1 MPRFLHSRFAMPF
14 STRNVPA
21 AMTVSGL
28 TLCALVVPSA
38 LGADNFGANHFASTA
53 SATPAGDNVVITEV
67 YGGGGNSG
75 ATLTHDFIELY
86 NPTSKSISL
95 AGWAVQYL
103 AANGTTASATVT
115 LSGEIAPGGYYLI
128 QGAKGAGGSTSF
140 SFDAHSDQLAMSG
153 TKGSVV
159 LTKTSTKWSKSDEA
173 VDIVGFGQTE
183 TAEGTSIKSLN
194 NTTSASRMKTGV
206 DSDDNARDFTTG
218 APSPRFSGGDA
229 IEGGRPSS
237 NDDSESGIAT
247 KPGKDA
253 DSGAGAENG
262 GDSQSSPS
270 AQSGQES
277 RPSVKTPIADIQ
289 GTGETSPMLN
299 KSITTTGWVTA
310 AYPTGGLKGFVIQT
324 GGTGGAAREA
334 GEASQAIFVYTGD
347 RKPGDIDKCV
357 VVTGTVTEF
366 KTSTQINGASV
377 KESQNPATDCGD
389 KPRAIVDDI
398 PTDPAQREANEHM
411 LFQPRTEYTVTNN
424 YDVSSFGSVDL
435 VAGDKPLFQATQKV
449 APGEAA
455 KKYEEDN
462 LKRVITLDDGATRN
476 YFLNKAAK
484 NVPLPYLSTR
494 EGIRSLRTG
503 DKVKFQNPAVLS
515 FNFDKWSLQPT
526 GEITGVT
533 ERGKLPIAW
542 EDSRVAEA
550 GGPRD
555 VGGEL
560 SIASFNVLN
569 YFTDLGK
576 DEKGCKAYTDRNNKP
591 VTAKNCQVRGA
602 YSQQAF
608 ENQQAKIVVAIN
620 KLNVSVLGLEEIEN
634 SAKFGHDRDESLK
647 HLVEAL
653 NAAGGHWKY
662 VPSPKT
668 VPADEDVIRTA
679 FIYNPDKVTPE
690 GESRILEHQAFNGIA
705 RQPLAQEFRTAG
717 SNESFVAVVNHYKSK
732 GSVARGDADT
742 GDGQGNNANLRRA
755 MSEQLRKWLSE
766 QKDWKDKAQ
775 FVMGDF
781 NAYAKEDAIRV
792 LEEGG
797 FTNLDTHFDAGLSYQ
812 FGGRLGSLD
821 HVLAN
826 SAAMKLVTGADV
838 WDINSDEAASFEY
851 SRRNYNAVDF
861 YAPDVFRASD
871 HDPIKVGF
879 KDPSG
884 ASNPSN
890 PANPGEPSESKD
902 PRNPGGPEAAKPG
915 ANKSGTSVGSHVAS
929 KEFFWKLIAGAAGA
943 GAVVAALYGIGKL
956 LGWVL

>member
-1 MPRFLHSRFAMPF
+1 MPRFLHSRFAMPI
-14 STRNVPA
+14 SSRNVPA

-28 TLCALVVPSA
+28 TLRALVVPSA

-53 SATPAGDNVVITEV
+53 SATPAADNVVINEV

-86 NPTSKSISL
+86 NPTSKPISL

-103 AANGTTASATVT
+103 AANGTSASSTAT

-140 SFDAHSDQLAMSG
+140 SSDAHSDQLALSG

-159 LTKTSTKWSKSDEA
+159 LTKTSAKWSKGDEA

-183 TAEGTSIKSLN
+183 TAEGTPVKSLS
-194 NTTSASRMKTGV
+194 NTTSASRKKAGV
-206 DSDDNARDFTTG
+206 DSDDNAQDFTTG
-218 APSPRFSGGDA
+218 VPSPRFNEGDA
-229 IEGGRPSS
+229 IKGGRPSS
-237 NDDSESGIAT
+237 NGDSESGMAT
-247 KPGKDA
+247 KPG
-253 DSGAGAENG
+253 
-262 GDSQSSPS
+262 
-270 AQSGQES
+270 QES
-277 RPSVKTPIADIQ
+277 HSGDKTPIADIQ
-289 GTGETSPMLN
+289 GTGETSPMVN
-299 KSITTTGWVTA
+299 KSITTAGWVTA
-310 AYPTGGLKGFVIQT
+310 SYPTGGLKGFVIQT
-324 GGTGGAAREA
+324 GGTGGAARKA

-347 RKPGDIDKCV
+347 EKPSDIDKCV
-357 VVTGTVTEF
+357 VVTGKVTEF

-377 KESQNPATDCGD
+377 KDSQDPAADCGD
-389 KPRAIVDDI
+389 KPHAIADDI

-435 VAGDKPLFQATQKV
+435 VAGDKPLYQATQKV

-503 DKVKFQNPAVLS
+503 DTVKFQNPAVLS

-526 GEITGVT
+526 AEITGET

-542 EDSRVAEA
+542 EDSRVEEA

-569 YFTDLGK
+569 YFTDLG
-576 DEKGCKAYTDRNNKP
+576 EKESGCKAYTDRNNKP

-602 YSQQAF
+602 FSQQAF
-608 ENQQAKIVVAIN
+608 ENQQAKIVAAIN

-647 HLVEAL
+647 HLVDAL

-679 FIYNPDKVTPE
+679 FIYNPDKVAPE

-732 GSVARGDADT
+732 GSVARGDADA
-742 GDGQGNNANLRRA
+742 GDGQGNNANLRKA
-755 MSEQLRKWLSE
+755 MSEQLRKWLGE
-766 QKDWKDKAQ
+766 QKDWKNKAQ

-861 YAPDVFRASD
+861 YAPDEFRASD

-884 ASNPSN
+884 ASTPNN
-890 PANPGEPSESKD
+890 PANPDKPGETKEPRIPSD
-902 PRNPGGPEAAKPG
+902 PEVAKPG
-915 ANKSGTSVGSHVAS
+915 ANESAGSIGSRVAS

-943 GAVVAALYGIGKL
+943 GVVVAALYGIGKL
-956 LGWVL
+956 LGWVA